1 MDTKNND
8 IILEKASLL
17 IQDINSLHNQIAK
30 LNHELL
36 SKTREY
42 RSLLRSYI
50 QSNPKEFT
58 PERRTPRRCC
68 RFPFFER

>member
-8 IILEKASLL
+8 IILKKASLL
-17 IQDINSLHNQIAK
+17 IQDIKALRYQIAK
-30 LNHELL
+30 LNHDLL
-36 SKTREY
+36 SKDTEY
-42 RSLLRSYI
+42 YSLLRSYI

-58 PERRTPRRCC
+58 PIRRTPRRCC